1 MTPSFPA
8 RVDVVIIGGGIVGC
22 SVAYHLTRL
31 GITDVLLLERRQLTC
46 GTTWHAAGLIG
57 QLRATRRMTELAK
70 YTSELLHALEAETGQ
85 ATGFKQNGSI
95 SLALNAERFEEL
107 KRGAS
112 MAKNFGLAVEVIGPA
127 EIKARYPLLEVG
139 DAVGGV
145 FLPKDGQANPIDTT
159 QAFAKGAR
167 QRGARIVEGVK
178 VERILVEQGRAVG
191 VMTDQGPVA
200 ASTVVLAA
208 GMWSRELASAV
219 GVSVPLH
226 AAEHFYIVTEP
237 LAEVPRDLPVL
248 RVTDECTYY
257 KEDAGKL
264 LVGAFEPVA
273 KPWGMNGI
281 PEAFCFDSLPE
292 DMDHFEPILDSA
304 TRRLPILATAGI
316 QTFFNGPESFTPD
329 DRYLLGETAELRDL
343 FVATGFNSIGIQSSG
358 GAGKVLAE
366 WIRDRRMPVDLTDV
380 DVRRLHPFQ
389 SNRTYLRDRTTETLG
404 LLYAMHW
411 PYRQYAT
418 ARGVRRSPFHDRLV
432 AAGAVMGET
441 AGWERPN
448 WYAPPGIS
456 TRVPLLLGPAE
467 LVRAHGRR
475 MPGGAR
481 RRGPVRPVE
490 LRQVPGRGQRTP
502 APCST
507 GSPWPR
513 WMCPPA
519 GSSTPSGATSWAA
532 SRPTS
537 PSPAWPRP
545 ATSSSPAPPSR
556 PATSPGS
563 GSTSPPTHAAASSTS
578 LPGLPMLGLMGPRSR
593 DLLQKLSGE
602 DLSNAAFPFA
612 TSRELEIGYARVR
625 ASRITYVG
633 ELGWELY
640 VPAEFATHVFDR
652 IVEAGREFGLTHRR
666 LPRHERLPHGE
677 GLPPL
682 GPRHRPRGR
691 PARRRPGLLRRL
703 GQAGRL
709 PRSRRA
715 APRPRGRHAR
725 PAAWSSSACWTTR
738 SCSTMRSRSGR
749 AAGSWARSP
758 RGCTGI
764 ASARP
769 SAWATCTTRTA

>member
-1 MTPSFPA
+1 MTPPLPA
-8 RVDVVIIGGGIVGC
+8 RADVVIIGGGIVGC
-22 SVAYHLTRL
+22 SIAYHLTRL

-200 ASTVVLAA
+200 AVDRRARRRHVVARAGRRRRRLGAAARGRALLHRHRAPGRGAARPAGAA
-208 GMWSRELASAV
+208 GHR
-219 GVSVPLH
+219 
-226 AAEHFYIVTEP
+226 
-237 LAEVPRDLPVL
+237 
-248 RVTDECTYY
+248 RVH
-257 KEDAGKL
+257 L
-264 LVGAFEPVA
+264 LQGGRRQAP
-273 KPWGMNGI
+273 G
-281 PEAFCFDSLPE
+281 
-292 DMDHFEPILDSA
+292 
-304 TRRLPILATAGI
+304 RRLRAGGQALGHGRHPRGVLLRQPARGHGPFRADPGEAPRAACRSWPPPASRPSSTARRASPPTTATSWARPPSCA
-316 QTFFNGPESFTPD
+316 TCSSP
-329 DRYLLGETAELRDL
+329 
-343 FVATGFNSIGIQSSG
+343 TGFNSIGIQSSG

-448 WYAPPGIS
+448 WYAPPGVEPEYRYS
-456 TRVPLLLGPAE
+456 WGRQNWFEHTAAECRAVRDAVALFDQSSFAKFLVEGSGRLRRAEPA
-467 LVRAHGRR
+467 LRGRDGR
-475 MPGGAR
+475 AR
-481 RRGPVRPVE
+481 RPDRLHPVVQRAGRHRGRPH
-490 LRQVPGRGQRTP
+490 RHPPGRDQL
-502 APCST
+502 
-507 GSPWPR
+507 PR
-513 WMCPPA
+513 RHRRRRPDPRPRLA
-519 GSSTPSGATSWAA
+519 AA
-532 SRPTS
+532 STS
-537 PSPAWPRP
+537 RPRP
-545 ATSSSPAPPSR
+545 AA
-556 PATSPGS
+556 AW
-563 GSTSPPTHAAASSTS
+563 STSPP
-578 LPGLPMLGLMGPRSR
+578 
-593 DLLQKLSGE
+593 
-602 DLSNAAFPFA
+602 
-612 TSRELEIGYARVR
+612 
-625 ASRITYVG
+625 
-633 ELGWELY
+633 
-640 VPAEFATHVFDR
+640 
-652 IVEAGREFGLTHRR
+652 
-666 LPRHERLPHGE
+666 
-677 GLPPL
+677 
-682 GPRHRPRGR
+682 
-691 PARRRPGLLRRL
+691 
-703 GQAGRL
+703 
-709 PRSRRA
+709 
-715 APRPRGRHAR
+715 
-725 PAAWSSSACWTTR
+725 ACR
-738 SCSTMRSRSGR
+738 C
-749 AAGSWARSP
+749 WA
-758 RGCTGI
+758 
-764 ASARP
+764 
-769 SAWATCTTRTA
+769 